1 MSNEATGIPASRE
14 AALARVLAIAHDT
27 LAAKIALLEA
37 EQAAGTMTSRQLAEQ
52 AAAAQ
57 AEYDRARALAEI
69 QAATG
74 WETWSGVGGIL
85 YARRPNP
92 SPPRVVR
99 AADAAGLRVQ
109 IEAVP

>member
-1 MSNEATGIPASRE
+1 MSNDAAGIPAGRE
-14 AALARVLAIAHDT
+14 VAFARGLATAHDT
-27 LAAKIALLEA
+27 LAAKIALLE
-37 EQAAGTMTSRQLAEQ
+37 AEQ

-74 WETWSGVGGIL
+74 WETWAGVGGIL
-85 YARRPNP
+85 YARRPNT

-109 IEAVP
+109 IEAAP

>member
-1 MSNEATGIPASRE
+1 MSDAATGIPASRE

-27 LAAKIALLEA
+27 LAAKIALLEV

-57 AEYDRARALAEI
+57 AEYDRARALAEL

-74 WETWSGVGGIL
+74 WEPWSGVGGIL
-85 YARRPNP
+85 YARRPNT